1 MMTSTS
7 ATDALSL
14 PISDL
19 IDFYETI
26 ALVVED
32 VKKLREDGG
41 EER

>member
-14 PISDL
+14 PIADL

-32 VKKLREDGG
+32 VENLREGG
-41 EER
+41 EERN